1 MYYSNGFQFIYSVK
15 FNHYSLLALLFYVFT
30 LYTIVVLPLCFVIAA
45 RLHVTKGTKA
55 AFQIVAKC
63 GIILFSQ
70 IKIVTLKHLLSIQ
83 TDNSISKKPWI
94 I

>member
-45 RLHVTKGTKA
+45 RLHVV
-55 AFQIVAKC
+55 IVVK
-63 GIILFSQ
+63 ILL
-70 IKIVTLKHLLSIQ
+70 TGA
-83 TDNSISKKPWI
+83 
-94 I
+94 